1 MKKIIN
7 INLSGRV
14 IPIEDA
20 AYESLQ
26 RYIES
31 LRRYFANEEGRDEII
46 NDIESRIAEL
56 MNDRVRRGA
65 AAVTE
70 ADMEEIIAS
79 MGRVEDFEEAD
90 AAEAASAGTSGNQGG
105 AGAAPGA
112 ESRRFKGRLYR
123 DSSDKMLGGVCSGL
137 ANYMNVDPAIV
148 RLLFAIITF
157 GGFGLG
163 VFLYILA
170 WIILPARDLEGYVGK
185 RLFRNPDDKVL
196 GGVCGGLAAYFN
208 RESWVIRL
216 IFAAPL
222 LLNILFSFINGIF
235 SVFDHGPGVPDFF
248 FGSITGTFVL
258 AYIVL
263 WIVLPE
269 ARSPFQKME
278 MRGERVDVNRIRQN
292 VQEGMNDLGRRAQ
305 AWGEEV
311 RESAERMGQRA
322 SSFANERVKPFASEV
337 SQAARPAAQGLGH
350 AIGVLFKAFFLFIAG
365 TIAFALFTMVLVFTI
380 SGVAQPFQDFLLD
393 GFWQKAY
400 LWGTLIFFL
409 AVPLIGIITW
419 IVRRLMKVRTQN
431 RYLGWIFGGL
441 WTLGWVSLALF
452 IASMAKDF
460 RYERRVSQEVAVPQR
475 AINRMVVRID
485 EPKIQYSGNFG
496 WIDDDDDNESGWDIT
511 EDSVRLSNVR
521 LDVNKSA
528 DQLYRVILWKESHG
542 RNRRDAIQRASM
554 ITYTATTLDSALILG
569 SGFAVGKDQKFR
581 GQKVIVE
588 IQVPVGKI
596 IRFDRSVMDK
606 LHPFDA
612 RITETHR
619 VYDEDGEV
627 ITRRSYYNFDYEP
640 DVDYVMAA
648 SGELVNPNKPA
659 ATTTNAGDVYEYR
672 RDSASAAPGNADSLR
687 RVIEER
693 ERQLQ
698 EDRRRLQEAE
708 GRDSGS
714 TTFLNRSKQPTAK
727 QNLPVPSPIF
737 SLII

>member
-90 AAEAASAGTSGNQGG
+90 ASESATSGTTGGQNG
-105 AGAAPGA
+105 AGAIPGT

-123 DSSDKMLGGVCSGL
+123 DSSDKMLGGVCAGL

-170 WIILPARDLEGYVGK
+170 WIILPVRDLDGYVGK
-185 RLFRNPDDKVL
+185 RLFRNPDDKIL

-208 RESWVIRL
+208 RETWVVRL

-235 SVFDHGPGVPDFF
+235 SVFSHGPGVPDFF
-248 FGSITGTFVL
+248 FGSFTGTFVL

-278 MRGERVDVNRIRQN
+278 MRGETVDVNRIRQN
-292 VQEGMNDLGRRAQ
+292 VQEGMNDFGRKAQ

-311 RESAERMGQRA
+311 RESAERLGQRA
-322 SSFANERVKPFASEV
+322 STFANTRGKTFASEV
-337 SQAARPAAQGLGH
+337 SQTARPAAQGLGH
-350 AIGVLFKAFFLFIAG
+350 AIGVLFKAFFLFVAG
-365 TIAFALFTMVLVFTI
+365 TIAFALFTMVLVFTVG
-380 SGVAQPFQDFLLD
+380 GVAQPFQDFMLD
-393 GFWQKAY
+393 GFWQQAY

-409 AVPLIGIITW
+409 AVPLIAIITW

-431 RYLGWIFGGL
+431 RYLGWVFGGL
-441 WTLGWVSLALF
+441 WTLGWISLALF
-452 IASMAKDF
+452 ISSLAKDF
-460 RYERRVSQEVAVPQR
+460 RSEGRVSETVAVPQQ
-475 AINRMVVRID
+475 AMNRIVVRID

-496 WIDDDDDNESGWDIT
+496 WINDDGDGGWDIT
-511 EDSVRLSNVR
+511 EDSLRLSNVKIR
-521 LDVNKSA
+521 VIKSA
-528 DQLYRVILWKESHG
+528 DPYYHVTLWKESHG
-542 RNRRDAIQRASM
+542 ENRGEARQRASL
-554 ITYTATTLDSALILG
+554 ISYSASTRDSALVLG
-569 SGFAVGKDQKFR
+569 SGFGIGKDQKFR
-581 GQKVIVE
+581 GQGVIVE
-588 IQVPVGKI
+588 VQVPVGKV
-596 IRFDRSVMDK
+596 IRFDETVAK
-606 LHPFDA
+606 LNYTNI
-612 RITETHR
+612 RIVEHDRRNWRHR
-619 VYDEDGEV
+619 NWEIDWDDD
-627 ITRRSYYNFDYEP
+627 SYYDWEP
-640 DVDYVMAA
+640 GIDYVMQEN
-648 SGELVNPNKPA
+648 GQLYNPNKPA
-659 ATTTNAGDVYEYR
+659 STTTTGSGVYEYK
-672 RDSASAAPGNADSLR
+672 RDTTTPAAGNADSLR

-708 GRDSGS
+708 GRDTGR
-714 TTFLNRSKQPTAK
+714 TTFLNKNNRSTAK
-727 QNLPVPSPIF
+727 QNLPVPSPVF

>member
-56 MNDRVRRGA
+56 MNERVRRGA

-70 ADMEEIIAS
+70 ADMDEIIAS

-90 AAEAASAGTSGNQGG
+90 AADSTTTGTTGSQNGAST
-105 AGAAPGA
+105 APGE

-123 DSSDKMLGGVCSGL
+123 DSSDKMLGGVCAGL

-170 WIILPARDLEGYVGK
+170 WIILPVRDLEGYVGK

-208 RESWVIRL
+208 RETWVIRL

-222 LLNILFSFINGIF
+222 LLNILFSVINGVF
-235 SVFDHGPGVPDFF
+235 SAFDRGPGVPDFF
-248 FGSITGTFVL
+248 FGSFTGTFVL

-269 ARSPFQKME
+269 ARSPFEKME
-278 MRGERVDVNRIRQN
+278 MRGEKVDVNRIRQN
-292 VQEGMNDLGRRAQ
+292 VQEGMNDLGRKAQ
-305 AWGEEV
+305 SWGEEV

-337 SQAARPAAQGLGH
+337 SQTARPVANGLGH
-350 AIGVLFKAFFLFIAG
+350 AIGVLFKAFFLFLVG
-365 TIAFALFTMVLVFTI
+365 SIAFFLFVAVLVFTI
-380 SGVAQPFQDFLLD
+380 GGVAEPFQDFMLN

-400 LWGTLIFFL
+400 LWGTLLFFL
-409 AVPLIGIITW
+409 AVPLIAIITW
-419 IVRRLMKVRTQN
+419 IVRRLMKVRSQG
-431 RYLGWIFGGL
+431 RYLGWTFAGL
-441 WTLGWVSLALF
+441 WTLGWICLGLF
-452 IASMAKDF
+452 IASMARDW
-460 RYERRVSQEVAVPQR
+460 RSESRVSQEITVPQR
-475 AINRMVVRID
+475 AMNRMVVRID
-485 EPKIQYSGNFG
+485 EPKIVYSGNFS
-496 WIDDDDDNESGWDIT
+496 WIDDDGDGGWDIT
-511 EDSVRLSNVR
+511 DDSVRLSNVKIR
-521 LDVNKSA
+521 VAKSA
-528 DQLYRVILWKESHG
+528 DPFYHVTLWKESHG
-542 RNRRDAIQRASM
+542 RNRQDARERASL
-554 ITYTATTLDSALILG
+554 ITYTASSLDSALVLG

-581 GQKVIVE
+581 GQRVVVE
-588 IQVPVGKI
+588 VQVPVGKM
-596 IRFDRSVMDK
+596 IRFDETVTK
-606 LHPFDA
+606 LEFTNI
-612 RITETHR
+612 RIAER
-619 VYDEDGEV
+619 ANWRNRNWEVEWDDDNFYDW
-627 ITRRSYYNFDYEP
+627 EP
-640 DVDYVMAA
+640 GVDYVM
-648 SGELVNPNKPA
+648 SENGDLVNPNKPA
-659 ATTTNAGDVYEYR
+659 PTTTNNSGVYEYR
-672 RDSASAAPGNADSLR
+672 RDTTTPAAGNTDSLR

-698 EDRRRLQEAE
+698 EDKRRLQEAE
-708 GRDSGS
+708 GRDTGS
-714 TTFLNRSKQPTAK
+714 TTAVKRNDQTTAK
-727 QNLPVPSPIF
+727 QNLSVPSPVF

>member
-70 ADMEEIIAS
+70 ADMDEIIAS

-90 AAEAASAGTSGNQGG
+90 AAESASATGSQTGSTTT
-105 AGAAPGA
+105 PGA

-170 WIILPARDLEGYVGK
+170 WIILPVRDLDGYVGK
-185 RLFRNPDDKVL
+185 RLFRNPDDKIL

-208 RESWVIRL
+208 REAWVVRL

-222 LLNILFSFINGIF
+222 LLNILFSVISG
-235 SVFDHGPGVPDFF
+235 VFRAFNHGPDFPDFI
-248 FGSITGTFVL
+248 FGSFTGTFVL

-269 ARSPFQKME
+269 ARSPFEKME
-278 MRGERVDVNRIRQN
+278 MRGEKVDVNSIRQN
-292 VQEGMNDLGRRAQ
+292 VQDGMGDLGKRAQ

-365 TIAFALFTMVLVFTI
+365 TIAFALFVTVLVFTVG
-380 SGVAQPFQDFLLD
+380 GVAQPFQDFMLD

-409 AVPLIGIITW
+409 AVPLIAIITW
-419 IVRRLMKVRTQN
+419 IVRRLMKVRSQG
-431 RYLGWIFGGL
+431 RYLGWTFAGL
-441 WTLGWVSLALF
+441 WTLGWICLALF
-452 IASMAKDF
+452 IASIAKDF
-460 RYERRVSQEVAVPQR
+460 RYERRVSQQVTVPQR
-475 AINRMVVRID
+475 PLNHMTVRVD
-485 EPKIQYSGNFG
+485 EPQIVYSGNFG
-496 WIDDDDDNESGWDIT
+496 WIDDDDNDESGWDIT
-511 EDSVRLSNVR
+511 EDSVRLSNVK
-521 LDVNKSA
+521 LSIVKSG
-528 DQLYRVILWKESHG
+528 DPFYHVTLWKESHG
-542 RNRRDAIQRASM
+542 SSRQEAIHRASQ
-554 ITYTATTLDSALILG
+554 ITYTASTLDSALVLG
-569 SGFAVGKDQKFR
+569 SGFGVGKQQKFR
-581 GQKVIVE
+581 GQSVIVE
-588 IQVPVGKI
+588 IQVPAGKM
-596 IRFDRSVMDK
+596 IRFDRTVMDK
-606 LHPFDA
+606 LHPFDS
-612 RITETHR
+612 RTETHR
-619 VYDEDGEV
+619 VDYGNGEIV
-627 ITRRSYYNFDYEP
+627 TRRSYYNFDYEA
-640 DVDYVMAA
+640 DVDYVM
-648 SGELVNPNKPA
+648 SENGELVNPNRPTTT
-659 ATTTNAGDVYEYR
+659 TTTNAGDVYEYK
-672 RDSASAAPGNADSLR
+672 RDSTTPAKTQDSLR
-687 RVIEER
+687 KLIEEK
-693 ERQLQ
+693 ERQLE
-698 EDRRRLQEAE
+698 EDRRRLEEAE
-708 GRDSGS
+708 SRDTGG
-714 TTFLNRSKQPTAK
+714 TTLLRNNDKSTAK
-727 QNLPVPSPIF
+727 QNLSVPSPVF